1 MPEVTKYALVE
12 EFCRKLERAFKYN
25 PGCQKLLVPVEK
37 SDVDTL
43 RKFILEAKIEVSV
56 SARLQQELN
65 IAAGKLE
72 RNHDGHL
79 LRTKQ

>member
-1 MPEVTKYALVE
+1 MPEVTKYSVVE

-25 PGCQKLLVPVEK
+25 PGVKKLLVPIEK

-56 SARLQQELN
+56 SARLQQELT
-65 IAAGKLE
+65 IAAEKLE
-72 RNHDGHL
+72 MNHVGHL
-79 LRTKQ
+79 LRTK